1 MERYESYK
9 DSGVAW
15 IGQVPSHWIHS
26 RIKFCLSRSVAGIWG
41 DDEKGNKDD
50 IVCFRVADFDYS
62 KGCLTFDKLTIR
74 NVSAAQLLNRLLH
87 DGDLLIE
94 KSGGGDVTPV
104 GRVVRFNYND
114 KAICSNF
121 IHSISVKEGYSSNYL
136 YYYFYGMYANKV
148 NLLYFNQTTGIQNL
162 KVGEY
167 LSQKIYLPT
176 LVEQQAIATYL
187 DKRCSEIDKA
197 IATQQKR
204 IALLQELKQSI
215 ITQAVTRGT
224 HPDVP
229 LKNSGVEW
237 IGKVPEHWEVRRLKS
252 ICQSKKYA
260 IKTGPFGTQ
269 LKGQDLYPEGDI
281 RVYNQRNVIDDNFNE
296 CGFYVTHK
304 KASDL
309 KSFYTQPND
318 LLITSRGT
326 IGKCSILPDNVP
338 MGILHPCLIAV
349 RIDQKICTIEWAKLF
364 IGESN
369 CFAANIFLNSNA
381 TTIDVIYTD
390 TLKNVIITIPPVF
403 EQKKIIAYIDQH
415 IKKLDSIIKKA
426 NKRIEYLQELRQ
438 SVITEAITGKIKVC

>member
-1 MERYESYK
+1 MELYESYK

-15 IGQVPSHWIHS
+15 IGKVPEHWEVMKTSLLYTNIGS
-26 RIKFCLSRSVAGIWG
+26 GTTPSTSKQEYYEDDGFCWLQ
-41 DDEKGNKDD
+41 
-50 IVCFRVADFDYS
+50 
-62 KGCLTFDKLTIR
+62 T
-74 NVSAAQLLNRLLH
+74 
-87 DGDLLIE
+87 GDLNDGYITDTSKKISKVAIKDCKLRFYPVGSIVIAMYGATIGKIGLLKVPTSTNQACCVLPYSNKMNE
-94 KSGGGDVTPV
+94 IYTFYVCQIAKGQMLLEAVGGGQPNISQDIIKKLKLPV
-104 GRVVRFNYND
+104 PP
-114 KAICSNF
+114 IC
-121 IHSISVKEGYSSNYL
+121 
-136 YYYFYGMYANKV
+136 
-148 NLLYFNQTTGIQNL
+148 
-162 KVGEY
+162 
-167 LSQKIYLPT
+167 
-176 LVEQQAIATYL
+176 EQQAIAAYL
-187 DKRCSEIDKA
+187 DKRCSEIDNA
-197 IATQQKR
+197 ITTQQKR

-215 ITQAVTRGT
+215 ITRVVTQGI

-229 LKNSGVEW
+229 LKESGVEW

-296 CGFYVTHK
+296 CSFYVTHK

-369 CFAANIFLNSNA
+369 CFATNIFLNSNA